1 MDGQQLLDAIR
12 GIVREETENQ
22 TKVFEKR
29 LTRLEVSYENQ
40 TQQIL
45 NLLRED
51 YSRVAGAAAKVA
63 DYDDV
68 KRRVGEHQSALE
80 SHNQRLTTLEKKAI

>member
-1 MDGQQLLDAIR
+1 MDEKPLLDAIR
-12 GIVREETENQ
+12 SIVREETAAQ
-22 TKVFEKR
+22 TEIIEERMTK
-29 LTRLEVSYENQ
+29 LEVSYENQ

-51 YSRVAGAAAKVA
+51 YSRVADATAKTA

-68 KRRVGEHQSALE
+68 KSQVAEHRSALE
-80 SHNQRLTTLEKKAI
+80 NHNQRLTELEKKAI